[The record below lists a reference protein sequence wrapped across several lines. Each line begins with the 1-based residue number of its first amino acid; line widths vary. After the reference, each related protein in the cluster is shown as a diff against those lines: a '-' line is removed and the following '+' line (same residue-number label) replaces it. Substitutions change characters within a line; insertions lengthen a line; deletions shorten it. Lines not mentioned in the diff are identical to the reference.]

1 MKTSLQ
7 LSAIGLMACSLFLS
21 TRLQATP
28 VTGPW
33 ANAAG
38 QGDGPILNG
47 NTASP
52 TVGDGSA
59 NSADGE
65 MVHSPF
71 SAITL
76 DNSGDKIVFTG
87 SVTLIGTVNS
97 PLTSGTPRT
106 QFRFGLFG
114 DDGDGDQVEWV
125 GYSMSNMH
133 GNTGTPPGR
142 WPASPSGT
150 RRLIWPQAVKT
161 HSRRCRATTR
171 PPVFSTTIHTP

>member
-76 DNSGDKIVFTG
+76 ANSGDKIVFTG

-97 PLTSGTPRT
+97 PLTSGIRA
-106 QFRFGLFG
+106 R
-114 DDGDGDQVEWV
+114 
-125 GYSMSNMH
+125 SS
-133 GNTGTPPGR
+133 
-142 WPASPSGT
+142 ASAC
-150 RRLIWPQAVKT
+150 L
-161 HSRRCRATTR
+161 ATTATATR
-171 PPVFSTTIHTP
+171 WSGLATP